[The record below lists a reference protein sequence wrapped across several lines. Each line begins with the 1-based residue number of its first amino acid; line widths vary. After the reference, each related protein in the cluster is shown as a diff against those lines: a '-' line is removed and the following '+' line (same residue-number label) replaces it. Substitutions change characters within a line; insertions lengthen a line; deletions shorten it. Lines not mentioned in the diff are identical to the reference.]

1 MGRVGRPETPC
12 GFPATDG
19 SGTEIPRDRDVTAE
33 AAGGPG
39 SRPSPDVVW
48 DEAGTFIIL
57 ADIDLPST
65 VVGCQKGIAERL
77 LRSPGLEA
85 VRVDGGALVV
95 A

>member
-19 SGTEIPRDRDVTAE
+19 SGTDRL
-33 AAGGPG
+33 
-39 SRPSPDVVW
+39 PDVVW
-48 DEAGTFIIL
+48 DEAGTFIIP
-57 ADIDLPST
+57 ADTDLPST

-85 VRVDGGALVV
+85 VRVDGGAPVV